1 MSEEL
6 IKGYREH
13 LVLERNL
20 SENSIRAYLAD
31 LDSLLLH
38 INALGITEFKDLTLD
53 HLRSWL
59 ANQQSRGAARST
71 IIRRVAS
78 IKAFTY
84 WATDN
89 GWLDTDI
96 GLQLMAPKPQRS
108 LPKTIKV
115 DDMKVAFS
123 SMESV
128 ISDTE
133 DPLSLRDLAMVEL
146 LYSSG
151 IRVSELTNLDLN
163 QIDFERNTVRVIGK
177 GNRERIA
184 PFGIPARK
192 AIENWIEKR
201 QEFAPER
208 SKRSSSAAGENGS
221 IRGRFGTWS
230 IRSQRRSIPRED
242 SGRTHCATA
251 QRPTCSKVERTF
263 APSRS
268 YLAIHPWPPHRST
281 PMLRVKDFDNS
292 MPNTTPEPEPGLP
305 KHEQR
310 KTCL

>member
-201 QEFAPER
+201 QEFAPATEQALFVGR
-208 SKRSSSAAGENGS
+208 RGKRIDPRTVRDVVYKVTEAIDPSRRLGPHALRHSAATHLLEGGADLRTVQELLGHS
-221 IRGRFGTWS
+221 SLATTQIYTHVSEERLKEVYE
-230 IRSQRRSIPRED
+230 QAHPR
-242 SGRTHCATA
+242 A
-251 QRPTCSKVERTF
+251 
-263 APSRS
+263 
-268 YLAIHPWPPHRST
+268 
-281 PMLRVKDFDNS
+281 
-292 MPNTTPEPEPGLP
+292 
-305 KHEQR
+305 
-310 KTCL
+310 